1 MIKYSQQPSNI
12 RAAITDS
19 YSEER
24 VQEENKNSDS
34 GNNVEVAD
42 TDTGDEDG
50 SDNN

>member
-12 RAAITDS
+12 KNAVTDS
-19 YSEER
+19 YTEEKI
-24 VQEENKNSDS
+24 QEQNKKTDS
-34 GNNVEVAD
+34 RNNVEVAD